1 MSLITL
7 LSDFGLTDP
16 YVAQMKAVVR
26 SISPSVE
33 IIDVSHGIERH
44 NIAAGSFVLESTVPF
59 FPAGSIHV
67 AVVDPGVGG
76 TRLPIVIVCDK
87 GILIGPDNG
96 LLVRAS
102 KKLNYHAAYQ
112 IRSSKFQRD
121 RVSSTFHGRDIFA
134 STAANIAEGMGPADV
149 GPELKSLVSL
159 NIPDPGLISG
169 TLSCRAIYV
178 DSFGNVVTN
187 ISAEDSGRYG
197 IREGT
202 RVLITVEKETFRHRG
217 LVTRSYYEI
226 PSDQLGL
233 LWGSQGFLEIAS
245 RESSA
250 AKRLGVKLLNRLE
263 IGFS

>member
-7 LSDFGLTDP
+7 LSDFGLSDP

-59 FPAGSIHV
+59 FPVGSIHV

-87 GILIGPDNG
+87 GVLVGPDNG

-102 KKLNYHAAYQ
+102 KRLDFQAAYQ
-112 IRSSKFQRD
+112 IRSSKFHRD
-121 RVSSTFHGRDIFA
+121 NVSSTFHGRDIFA
-134 STAANIAEGMGPADV
+134 STAANIAEGMSPVDV

-159 NIPDPGLISG
+159 NIPDPGLSSG
-169 TLSCRAIYV
+169 VLSCRVIYV
-178 DSFGNVVTN
+178 DSFGNIVTN
-187 ISAEDSGRYG
+187 ISTENSERYG
-197 IREGT
+197 IHEGT
-202 RVLITVEKETFRHRG
+202 EVLVTVEKEAIRHRG

-233 LWGSQGFLEIAS
+233 LVGSQGFLEIAS
-245 RESSA
+245 REASA
-250 AKRLGVKLLNRLE
+250 AKKIGVKLLDRLE

>member
-7 LSDFGLTDP
+7 TSDFGLTDP
-16 YVAQMKAVVR
+16 YVGQMKAVIR

-33 IIDVSHGIERH
+33 IIDISHGINRH
-44 NIAAGSFVLESTVPF
+44 NLAAGSFVLESTVPF
-59 FPAGSIHV
+59 FPVGAVHV
-67 AVVDPGVGG
+67 AVVDPEVGG
-76 TRLPIVIVCDK
+76 TRLPIVIVCDN
-87 GILIGPDNG
+87 GVLVGPDNG

-102 KKLNYHAAYQ
+102 KRLNYKAAYQ
-112 IRSSKFQRD
+112 IRSSKFHRD

-134 STAANIAEGMGPADV
+134 STAANIAEGMNPVDL

-159 NIPDPGLISG
+159 NIPDPGLSSG
-169 TLSCRAIYV
+169 ILSCRVIYV

-187 ISAEDSGRYG
+187 ISAENSETYG
-197 IREGT
+197 ILEGA
-202 RVLITVEKETFRHRG
+202 RVLVTVEKETISYLG

-233 LWGSQGFLEIAS
+233 LVGSQGFLEIAS
-245 RESSA
+245 REASA
-250 AKRLGVKLLNRLE
+250 AKKLGVKLLDRLE